1 MNGMGERAF
10 LETNK
15 KEEETWEREIF
26 SARERKA
33 LAKYQR
39 SGYLVYA
46 QPNFSNFHPENA
58 SFRGRMR
65 AQSAYV
71 VQWVVRKG
79 LWADPTGQSDCFEVQ
94 FY

>member
-33 LAKYQR
+33 LAKY
-39 SGYLVYA
+39 
-46 QPNFSNFHPENA
+46 
-58 SFRGRMR
+58 
-65 AQSAYV
+65 
-71 VQWVVRKG
+71 
-79 LWADPTGQSDCFEVQ
+79 
-94 FY
+94 